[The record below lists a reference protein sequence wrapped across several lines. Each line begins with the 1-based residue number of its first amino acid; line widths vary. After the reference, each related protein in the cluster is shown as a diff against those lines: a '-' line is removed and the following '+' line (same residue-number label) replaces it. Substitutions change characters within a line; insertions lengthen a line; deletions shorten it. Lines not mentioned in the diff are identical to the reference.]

1 MIAIAVVTVLIIL
14 YNFNITKHALLILVI
29 FTIII
34 LVLLEQSV
42 LLINYAV
49 ETAVFT
55 TAWATKLLLTGL
67 QTGDTGVIYSYVGWW
82 VLRKTEV

>member
-1 MIAIAVVTVLIIL
+1 MIAVVVVTVLIIL
-14 YNFNITKHALLILVI
+14 YHFNITKHALLILVI

-42 LLINYAV
+42 LLINYV

-67 QTGDTGVIYSYVGWW
+67 QTGDMGVIYSYVGWW
-82 VLRKTEV
+82 ALRKTEV